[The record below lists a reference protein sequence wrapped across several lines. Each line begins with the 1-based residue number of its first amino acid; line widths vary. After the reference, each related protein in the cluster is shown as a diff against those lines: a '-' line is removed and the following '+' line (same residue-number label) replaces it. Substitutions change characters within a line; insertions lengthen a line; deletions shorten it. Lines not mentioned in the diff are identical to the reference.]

1 MSRTF
6 VRNLAAKAGMA
17 PGTPVY
23 VGEREGTP
31 ASLSLIEYSRSG
43 CVEGPVSVE
52 NLGPFGKGSRVV
64 WVNLCG
70 LSGENRV
77 QEICE
82 RFGIHPLAQE
92 DILHTSQ
99 RPRVDI
105 YKDHIYMVL
114 MMIKYDEASRV
125 LDTEQVSLVLGE
137 GFVITFQEREGDV
150 FEPVR
155 DRIRGGKGRIRT
167 LGADYLAY
175 SLMDA
180 VVDNYF
186 TALEKMGE
194 RVEEIEDAVLENPE
208 AGLASAIHLFRR
220 ELTHLRRAVWP
231 LREALAVLTREA
243 PGLINPGTEPYMRD
257 LQDHAVQVMDTVE
270 SFRDTASG
278 LLEVYLSSVSNR
290 MNQIMKVLTVIATI
304 FIPLSFIAGVY
315 GMNFRH
321 MPELEYPWAYPAVLA
336 LCAAIALGMLA
347 AFRRKGWF

>member
-1 MSRTF
+1 MSRAF
-6 VRNLAAKAGMA
+6 VKSLAAKAGMA

-23 VGEREGTP
+23 VGEREGAP
-31 ASLSLIEYSRSG
+31 ASLSFIEYSGSG
-43 CVEGPVSVE
+43 YGEGPVSVE
-52 NLGPFGKGSRVV
+52 NLNPPGRESRVV

-70 LSGENRV
+70 LSGEGLV
-77 QEICE
+77 QELCD

-114 MMIKYDEASRV
+114 MMVTYDDTRRV
-125 LDTEQVSLVLGE
+125 LDTEQVSLVLGD

-155 DRIRGGKGRIRT
+155 DRIRGGGRIRA

-186 TALEKMGE
+186 TALEKMGD
-194 RVEEIEDAVLENPE
+194 RVEEIEDAVLERPE
-208 AGLASAIHLFRR
+208 TGHASAIHLFRR
-220 ELTHLRRAVWP
+220 ELFHLRRAVWP
-231 LREALAVLTREA
+231 LREALATLTREA
-243 PGLINPGTEPYMRD
+243 PALISPGMQPYMRD
-257 LQDHAVQVMDTVE
+257 LHDHAIQVMDTVE
-270 SFRDTASG
+270 TFRDTASG
-278 LLEVYLSSVSNR
+278 LLDVYLSSVSNR

-304 FIPLSFIAGVY
+304 FIPLTFIVGVY

-321 MPELEYPWAYPAVLA
+321 IPELEYPWAYPAVLA
-336 LCAAIALGMLA
+336 LCVVIAVGMTA